1 MKPLKETLH
10 MPITEFPMRGNLAE
24 NEPTRLASW
33 EASSL
38 YQKRLEKNKGNP
50 SYVFHDGPP
59 YANGDIHI
67 GHAMNKILKD
77 IIIREKNMRGLY
89 TRNIPGWDTHGLPI
103 ESALLKKGD
112 IDRKKMSTSEFRKA
126 CENYALKQIETQKV
140 QFKRLGVLGEWDHPY
155 LTLDKAYEASQL
167 EVFAS
172 MVEKGLIFKGLKPVF
187 WSPSSETALAEAEIE
202 YQEKKSPSVYV
213 GFESLDLTRF
223 DGPFKFMIWTT
234 TPWTLPANLAIA
246 VDPEFNYVLVDDG
259 SERYVVAEGLKESLE
274 KTLERSFTVV
284 QTVKGRDL
292 EHLPY
297 QHPFYDRQGQIVLGH
312 HVTLESGTG
321 LVHIAPGHGEDDFII
336 GQQYGLEV
344 FCPVDGRGVMTEE
357 ALQYEGLFI
366 DDCSKAVV
374 KDLDDSGHLLKLVFI
389 HHPYPHDWRTHQPV
403 IFRATAQ
410 WFASIESLKDEM
422 LKAIQDVKWVPSW
435 GQVRMENMVKDRA
448 SWCISRQRSWG
459 VPIPVFYAENGDPIL
474 NKELIYHVA
483 SLFKDHGS
491 NIWFEWPAEKLLPE
505 GFTHPGSP
513 TGLFTKETDILDVW
527 FDSGTSHKGGMRDF
541 GLSYPADLYIE
552 GSDQYRGWFN
562 SSLSTGIAD
571 QGISPYKTVV
581 THGFVLDGDGRKM
594 SKSLGNVIDP
604 IKVTSQRGADILR
617 LWVASVD
624 YQSDVRIS
632 DEMLQQVTETYR
644 KIRNTFRFMLGAL
657 GDFDPEKDVIDDGHD
672 SVNQYIL
679 MRLNEVSHTALE
691 DYENFEFAAVIRDI
705 NQFVNRDLS
714 AFYLDMAKDVLYIE
728 RLNSPKRRRLQTV
741 IYHAL
746 SHLVPLLTPLL
757 PFTMDEVYSYF
768 PGKKEESA
776 YLTNFKTPTLKTDL
790 ALKETFETLLDI
802 RDEVLK
808 ALEDARNQKVIG
820 KSLEATVDL
829 ELPSTDL
836 KALNTLDQ
844 PEKFFIVSDVR
855 LKEGPSRNVQVSK
868 HAGEKCERCWH
879 HVDKINEGVCERC
892 KTVLDDLYGI

>member
-10 MPITEFPMRGNLAE
+10 MPATEFPMRGNLAE
-24 NEPTRLASW
+24 NEPSRLTQW
-33 EASSL
+33 QEKDI
-38 YQKRLEKNKGNP
+38 YQKRLEKNQGQTP
-50 SYVFHDGPP
+50 YVIHDGPP

-77 IIIREKNMRGLY
+77 IIVREKNMRGLY
-89 TRNIPGWDTHGLPI
+89 TRYVPGWDTHGLPI

-112 IDRKKMSTSEFRKA
+112 IDRKKMSTSDFRKA
-126 CENYALKQIETQKV
+126 CEVYALEQIKNQKE

-155 LTLDKAYEASQL
+155 ITLDKAYEASQL
-167 EVFAS
+167 EVFAA

-202 YQEKKSPSVYV
+202 YQEKRSPSVYV
-213 GFESLDLTRF
+213 GFESLDLNIF
-223 DGPFKFMIWTT
+223 EGPFKFMIWTT
-234 TPWTLPANLAIA
+234 TPWTLPANLAVA
-246 VDPEFNYVLVDDG
+246 VDPDFNYVLVDDG
-259 SERYVVAEGLKESLE
+259 KERYIVAEGLKETLE
-274 KTLERSFTVV
+274 KTLERSLKVIR
-284 QTVKGRDL
+284 TVKGKAL
-292 EHLPY
+292 ENIPY
-297 QHPFYDRQGQIVLGH
+297 QHPFYERQGKVVLGH

-357 ALQYEGLFI
+357 ALQYAGLFI
-366 DDCSKAVV
+366 DDCSKAVTQ
-374 KDLDDSGHLLKLVFI
+374 DLEASGHLLKLVFI

-410 WFASIESLKDEM
+410 WFASIESLKDDM
-422 LKAIQDVKWVPSW
+422 LQAIQEVNWVPSW

-459 VPIPVFYAENGDPIL
+459 VPIPVFYAEDGEAIL
-474 NKELIYHVA
+474 SKDLIYHVA
-483 SLFKDHGS
+483 SLFKTHGS
-491 NIWFEWPAEKLLPE
+491 NIWFEWEAKALLPE

-513 TGLFTKETDILDVW
+513 NGVFTKETDILDVW

-541 GLSYPADLYIE
+541 GLAYPADLYIE

-581 THGFVLDGDGRKM
+581 THGFVLDGEGRKM

-604 IKVTSQRGADILR
+604 LKVMNQRGADILR

-624 YQSDVRIS
+624 YQADVRIS

-644 KIRNTFRFMLGAL
+644 KVRNTFRFMLGAL
-657 GDFDPEKDVIDDGHD
+657 GDFDPEKDLTDDAHD
-672 SVNQYIL
+672 SVNQYVL
-679 MRLNEVSHTALE
+679 MRLNEVSQAAL
-691 DYENFEFAAVIRDI
+691 DHYQAFEFASVIRDI

-728 RLNSPKRRRLQTV
+728 RLNSPKRRSLQTV

-768 PGKKEESA
+768 PGPKEASA
-776 YLTNFKTPTLKTDL
+776 YLENFKTPHITSDP
-790 ALKETFETLLDI
+790 ALKNTFETLLEI
-802 RDEVLK
+802 RDDVLK
-808 ALEDARNQKVIG
+808 ALEEARNQKVIG
-820 KSLEATVDL
+820 KSLEARVTL
-829 ELPSTDL
+829 ELPSNE
-836 KALNTLDQ
+836 LNTLKTLSH
-844 PEKFFIVSDVR
+844 PEKFFIVSEVI
-855 LKEGPSRNVQVSK
+855 LKEATSRNVEVAL
-868 HAGEKCERCWH
+868 HPGEKCERCWH
-879 HVDKINEGVCERC
+879 HVAHVTDGVCERC
-892 KTVLDDLYGI
+892 ANVLEDLYGH